1 MKKNIIIV
9 TGGAGFVGTNLINL
23 LLKKTKYK
31 IISID
36 NYSSGFKK
44 NHIKN
49 KRVKYIKGDTK
60 NIFLILKKPNLINS
74 IFHFGEFARI
84 YQSFLKMNECINSNS
99 IGTNVVFNYCLKNKI
114 KLIYSATSASLG
126 NKGND
131 KNLSPYAFTKT
142 KNLELLE
149 NLKKWFNF
157 KYEVIYFYNV
167 YGPSQ
172 ICKGDMSTVIGIFED
187 HFTSKKPLP
196 VVRPGNQTRRFTHIY
211 DTVEICYLAWKKKL
225 CRHYSI
231 ANRKS
236 YSIVEVARMF
246 NTKIKYYPK
255 RRGERFASALTNMN
269 LSNKVYKY
277 FGKIDL
283 KKYIQNRIINKN

>member
-1 MKKNIIIV
+1 MQKNTIII

-23 LLKKTKYK
+23 LLRKTKLK

-44 NHIKN
+44 NHIIN
-49 KRVKYIKGDTK
+49 KRLIYIKGETK
-60 NIFLILKKPNLINS
+60 NISFILKNRKNINV

-84 YQSFLKMNECINSNS
+84 YQSFLKMNECISSNS
-99 IGTNVVFNYCLKNKI
+99 VGSNAVFNYCLKNKI

-126 NKGND
+126 NKGTD
-131 KNLSPYAFTKT
+131 KNLSPYAFTKS

-157 KYEVIYFYNV
+157 KYEIIYFYNV
-167 YGPSQ
+167 YGPNQ
-172 ICKGDMSTVIGIFED
+172 ISKGHMATVIGIFEEYYK
-187 HFTSKKPLP
+187 SKLPLP
-196 VVRPGNQTRRFTHIY
+196 VVRPGNQTRRFTHID
-211 DTVEICYLAWKKKL
+211 DTVEICYLAWKKNL

-231 ANRKS
+231 LNHKS
-236 YSIVEVARMF
+236 YSIIDVAKMF
-246 NTKIKYYPK
+246 GSKIKYLP
-255 RRGERFASALTNMN
+255 RRSGERYTSALTNMS

-277 FGKIDL
+277 YGKISL
-283 KKYIQNRIINKN
+283 FKYIKNIISKSK